1 MIMMMHDAFVH
12 YHAFPRYD
20 KVVNLFDIEWKDN
33 NTLTNFRTFELLDD
47 ELLFKIDELDYL
59 NKSDSDEMKTTRALV
74 QTIID
79 IFNKKTNNGNNKG
92 YQKK

>member
-1 MIMMMHDAFVH
+1 
-12 YHAFPRYD
+12 
-20 KVVNLFDIEWKDN
+20 
-33 NTLTNFRTFELLDD
+33 
-47 ELLFKIDELDYL
+47 
-59 NKSDSDEMKTTRALV
+59 MKTTRALV